1 MEVCVVYVAM
11 YDAMTERLDFM
22 EQPWNNCVAVG
33 VDNTNANIGKKNSIK
48 SRLAV
53 VNNSIYIQGCPC
65 HIIHNTAKAGCS
77 ALSKKI
83 QSNQGKG

>member
-1 MEVCVVYVAM
+1 ME
-11 YDAMTERLDFM
+11 E
-22 EQPWNNCVAVG
+22 PWNNCVAVG

-65 HIIHNTAKAGCS
+65 HNTAKAGWL
-77 ALSKKI
+77 LSS
-83 QSNQGKG
+83 QQKGNIKSGNMLKEGVTPLES

>member
-53 VNNSIYIQGCPC
+53 MNNSIYMQRCPC
-65 HIIHNTAKAGCS
+65 HNILNTAKAGSS
-77 ALSKKI
+77 ALSKKV
-83 QSNQGKG
+83 QSNQGKC